1 MTGNVIACIS
11 LNSLIRIAVRVTAL
25 VAIVAT
31 SSPFLGGADLV
42 ENSPFIPDS
51 FNASQK
57 SRKQVTKQPASS
69 ALDIEFRG
77 VYSLDGQY
85 HFSIFNKKQNKG
97 EWVSLG
103 ETGSTYEVTGFDEDS
118 NSIQLSID
126 GKTEEI
132 TLRAPDNKP
141 IPVQTTATARTR
153 TRQELAAANRAARA
167 KKKPVVRRRVIV
179 PNRKVPAAGQTQTPA
194 QPQRQGRQT
203 RFPGNTQ
210 RSDYKTPKEA
220 EELLKQLQ
228 ARKNQNQK

>member
-1 MTGNVIACIS
+1 MTGSRIEQLWGVCPQFTICI
-11 LNSLIRIAVRVTAL
+11 LL
-25 VAIVAT
+25 VVLWAIPVV
-31 SSPFLGGADLV
+31 SIHGADLV

-51 FNASQK
+51 FNARNRAKKPVS
-57 SRKQVTKQPASS
+57 KQPASS

-85 HFSIFNKKQNKG
+85 HFSIFNKKENKG

-103 ETGSTYEVTGFDEDS
+103 EVGSTYQVTSFDEDS
-118 NSIQLSID
+118 NSIQMSID

-132 TLRAPDNKP
+132 TLRSPDNKP
-141 IPVQTTATARTR
+141 IPVQTTRTAPARS
-153 TRQELAAANRAARA
+153 RQELAAANRAARA

-179 PNRKVPAAGQTQTPA
+179 PNRKAPAAGQNQNPA
-194 QPQRQGRQT
+194 QPQRQGGQT

-228 ARKNQNQK
+228 ARKNQK